1 MYMENGIDQ
10 NIRKQKQKKKEK
22 KTEIERIRKVD
33 HIGF

>member
-1 MYMENGIDQ
+1 MENGIDQ